1 MKVYIKNF
9 PTVHPTLP
17 NSRLWCTEV
26 LFVHKF
32 TSWTFREL
40 VMCTILRMVNLL
52 FALGESPL
60 FLGKFNN
67 LLVYFQSL
75 PLPHSVH
82 VPPRRILAV
91 RFIAKM
97 KEFFLGL
104 RLPERVDVNGLPVG
118 EDELRHGQPRGL
130 LPQLVSEVQTF
141 NDG

>member
-67 LLVYFQSL
+67 IRLFSIPSSSSLCLCTSSPDSRCPLYRQNEGVLLRSPAPRKGRCQWSPSGRRRAEAWPAQRFASATRFRSPDFQ
-75 PLPHSVH
+75 
-82 VPPRRILAV
+82 
-91 RFIAKM
+91 
-97 KEFFLGL
+97 
-104 RLPERVDVNGLPVG
+104 
-118 EDELRHGQPRGL
+118 
-130 LPQLVSEVQTF
+130 
-141 NDG
+141 